1 MQRSLSLV
9 LDPEFRLCLNLKKD
23 EADEIDNFT
32 TKNFESSLDIRKCF
46 DKQIKQFLEE
56 NKRYIYEVEHRSGK
70 KFRGR
75 IVVLEAT
82 NKNDSLILIEKRV
95 LYKKHKSAFKEM
107 VKDKKTMLKF
117 LEFENIGAIQYG
129 YRRLISQFLRQ
140 QITYLDY
147 NSKSKVNFI
156 TKELKQKNFYDI
168 LRIIVKAYEFE
179 RKKRNLPTIEE
190 IYERNKKT
198 KSSNHQSDVDP
209 NEDVEPSSA
218 PNYNKNRIEINGEI
232 YVRVDGV
239 LTPIPELSELEELK
253 RLFNAGLTDYCPDGI
268 EKKHGRTR

>member
-9 LDPEFRLCLNLKKD
+9 LDPEFRLCLTLLKD
-23 EADEIDNFT
+23 EADKIDDFT

-95 LYKKHKSAFKEM
+95 LYKKHKNVFKEL

-117 LEFENIGAIQYG
+117 LEFENIGFIQYG

-147 NSKSKVNFI
+147 NSKRKVDLI
-156 TKELKQKNFYDI
+156 IKELKQKNFYDI
-168 LRIIVKAYEFE
+168 LRVIVKAYEFE

-190 IYERNKKT
+190 IYERNKKS
-198 KSSNHQSDVDP
+198 KSPNHQSDVDP
-209 NEDVEPSSA
+209 NEDVEPSSV
-218 PNYNKNRIEINGEI
+218 PNYNKSQIEINDEI
-232 YVRVDGV
+232 YTRVDGV
-239 LTPIPELSELEELK
+239 LTHISDLSELEEIK
-253 RLFNAGLTDYCPDGI
+253 KLFNAGLTDYCPDGI

>member
-23 EADEIDNFT
+23 EADEIDDFT

-190 IYERNKKT
+190 IYERSKKS
-198 KSSNHQSDVDP
+198 KDSNHQSDIDP

-232 YVRVDGV
+232 YTRVDGV

-253 RLFNAGLTDYCPDGI
+253 RLLKAGLTDYSPDGI

>member
-32 TKNFESSLDIRKCF
+32 TKNFESSEDIRKCF

-70 KFRGR
+70 RFRGR
-75 IVVLEAT
+75 IVILEAV

-95 LYKKHKSAFKEM
+95 LYKKHKIAFNEL

-117 LEFENIGAIQYG
+117 LEFENIGFIQYG
-129 YRRLISQFLRQ
+129 YRRLISPFLSGK
-140 QITYLDY
+140 IKFLDY
-147 NSKSKVNFI
+147 NVKSRVDFVK
-156 TKELKQKNFYDI
+156 KELRQNNFYDI
-168 LRIIVKAYEFE
+168 LRILIKAYEFE
-179 RKKRNLPTIEE
+179 RKRRNLPTIDE
-190 IYERNKKT
+190 IYENSKRQNDKVADYQ
-198 KSSNHQSDVDP
+198 NLPNSD
-209 NEDVEPSSA
+209 
-218 PNYNKNRIEINGEI
+218 YNKNTIEINGEK
-232 YVRVDGV
+232 YVNIDGF
-239 LTPIPELSELEELK
+239 LIPIPEAPDLEELE
-253 RLFNAGLTDYCPDGI
+253 RLFRSGLTDYSPDGI